1 MSRRTE
7 ALDEARRAQMAQVLS
22 GGPRSTTTTAP
33 PDVVDGPVASSD
45 QPEPTG
51 VTAPAAP
58 VPRRAGRTKP
68 LRLSVD
74 LAPVAYQRLTAW
86 VNETGSGFGRRVTHV
101 AVFRALLE
109 ELLQDPSLQ
118 ARVRDRL
125 DSD

>member
-1 MSRRTE
+1 MSKRTE
-7 ALDEARRAQMAQVLS
+7 ALDEVRRAQMAQVLS
-22 GGPRSTTTTAP
+22 GGPRPVTPTP
-33 PDVVDGPVASSD
+33 LDVADGPVESPD
-45 QPEPTG
+45 QPEHTA
-51 VTAPAAP
+51 VTAPAVL

-101 AVFRALLE
+101 AVFRALLD
-109 ELLQDPSLQ
+109 ELLRDASLQ
-118 ARVRDRL
+118 ARIRDRL